1 MEYLVKNGVKFGENG
16 LAKTKSHHRKNYF
29 VTETKKCLK
38 LLREIRSEEI

>member
-1 MEYLVKNGVKFGENG
+1 MQYLLKNGVKFGENG

-38 LLREIRSEEI
+38 LLSECRGE